1 MPCGCCLL
9 AGVGAFLPRIVL
21 AFLWIF
27 TDFVDRAFDNWIA
40 PLAGL
45 LLLPYTTLAYIAL
58 YAPGQGVST
67 LGWFIVV
74 LGFFFDLA
82 NYTGGVAGRGRR
94 VEDFYSR
101 GV

>member
-9 AGVGAFLPRIVL
+9 AGVGAFVPRIVL
-21 AFLWIF
+21 LFLWIF
-27 TDFVDRAFDNWIA
+27 TDFVDRAFDSWIA

-45 LLLPYTTLAYIAL
+45 LILPYTTLGYVAV
-58 YAPGQGVST
+58 YAPGKGLSA
-67 LGWFIVV
+67 LGWTVVIVA
-74 LGFFFDLA
+74 FFFDLG

-94 VEDFYSR
+94 VDDFYSR